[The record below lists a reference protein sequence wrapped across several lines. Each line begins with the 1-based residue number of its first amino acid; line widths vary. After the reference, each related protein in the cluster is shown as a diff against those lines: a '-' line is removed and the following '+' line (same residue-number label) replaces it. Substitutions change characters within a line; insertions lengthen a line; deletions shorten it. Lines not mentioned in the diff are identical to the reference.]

1 MQSTAETTSLNT
13 KLERVG
19 TLLRTIGWVG
29 FWLDLGLAAVAS
41 LMLVFAIAGRSFN
54 QAVVTPVPGA
64 PVNPALPATTP
75 GMGIGIF
82 WAVCT
87 ILALLFSVY
96 LAYRQT
102 RFAKRLQNP
111 DPLVHPPKHDI
122 VQLLRLG
129 AIVGF
134 VGMLFAVFGGVTTLS
149 ILLAK
154 SLSQVQSVAVYDP
167 SRMIRSLDIF
177 VALANMTGVAAH
189 LLGTFSSASLFEWIH
204 RQ

>member
-1 MQSTAETTSLNT
+1 
-13 KLERVG
+13 
-19 TLLRTIGWVG
+19 
-29 FWLDLGLAAVAS
+29 
-41 LMLVFAIAGRSFN
+41 MLVFAIAGRNFN
-54 QAVVTPVPGA
+54 QAVITPVPGVSA
-64 PVNPALPATTP
+64 NPALSATTP

-87 ILALLFSVY
+87 TGTLLFSIY

-102 RFAKRLQNP
+102 RFAKRLQNS
-111 DPLVHPPKHDI
+111 DPIVHPSKHDI

-154 SLSQVQSVAVYDP
+154 SLSQVQSVAIYDP

-177 VALANMTGVAAH
+177 VALANMTGMV
-189 LLGTFSSASLFEWIH
+189 SSQAELNIK
-204 RQ
+204 